1 MEYGSFRRKVNQM
14 TGYTPKQWVIK
25 ERAKDVEHYRTNTN
39 LTLTEVA
46 FTTGFASASN
56 LNDFCKTYLLDTLLR
71 KERSETEM
79 SRIQKN
85 RISQTVRKDRRE
97 NGL

>member
-1 MEYGSFRRKVNQM
+1 MKWFVWM
-14 TGYTPKQWVIK
+14 
-25 ERAKDVEHYRTNTN
+25 
-39 LTLTEVA
+39 
-46 FTTGFASASN
+46 
-56 LNDFCKTYLLDTLLR
+56 LR

>member
-1 MEYGSFRRKVNQM
+1 MDSSFVMKWFVWM
-14 TGYTPKQWVIK
+14 
-25 ERAKDVEHYRTNTN
+25 
-39 LTLTEVA
+39 
-46 FTTGFASASN
+46 
-56 LNDFCKTYLLDTLLR
+56 LR

>member
-1 MEYGSFRRKVNQM
+1 MIRFPKMTKQLWFRRFSIINRTTAIWNKTGKVESM
-14 TGYTPKQWVIK
+14 DSSFVMKWFVWM
-25 ERAKDVEHYRTNTN
+25 
-39 LTLTEVA
+39 
-46 FTTGFASASN
+46 
-56 LNDFCKTYLLDTLLR
+56 LR

>member
-1 MEYGSFRRKVNQM
+1 MIRLPKTTGQLWFRRFSIINRTTAIWNK
-14 TGYTPKQWVIK
+14 TGKAESMDSSFVMKWFVWM
-25 ERAKDVEHYRTNTN
+25 
-39 LTLTEVA
+39 
-46 FTTGFASASN
+46 
-56 LNDFCKTYLLDTLLR
+56 LR